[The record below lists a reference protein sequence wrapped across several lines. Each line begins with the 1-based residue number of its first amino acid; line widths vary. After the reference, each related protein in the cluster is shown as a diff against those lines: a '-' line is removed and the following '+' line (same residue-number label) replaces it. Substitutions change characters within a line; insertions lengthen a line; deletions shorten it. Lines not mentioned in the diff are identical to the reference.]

1 MSDTLVGTRFA
12 FQSLVNLH
20 TGGVVAIEMLARP
33 PHGDIRSL
41 LWSAARAGRLSK
53 LDIAWAVAAA
63 HHSSAHET
71 LLPLHLNLLADTVVG
86 DGDPLAALDR
96 ALERTGRRTSETVLD
111 VNPSYAAVEPGV
123 LLAALRR
130 LRRRGYRLSLDGVG
144 VGGYP
149 LTLIADAAPDL
160 IKMDREVVAGLP
172 GESGCLAVLEALA
185 RLAPRV
191 GAQLVAEGVERAEQ
205 VATLRRYGVGIAQGN
220 LLAPPNRRPLTYLP
234 ESTIAQ
240 FSAQPSALLPRSSP
254 GARITDFVHPALTL
268 PVTATAE
275 EVRTI
280 FSERPAVTGVVLVD
294 EDARPCYTL
303 DRNRFL
309 LAVSGA
315 YGHALHARRDAAR
328 LGDPPRVL
336 GSDSG
341 AMAAMDLVRSSQAQ
355 RMYDDIVVVG
365 RRGRC
370 EGVVRIGDVVR
381 GIAEMT
387 AEHAAALHPLTR
399 LPGGDVV
406 AELIGRKVAEQQLF
420 AVSWLD
426 VDDFGAVNDS
436 GGFTAGDD
444 LIRELG
450 QALTRAADLVRSAVL
465 AHLGGDDFLVV
476 CDVDDVL
483 PFGSAVLEQRR
494 IVKGRQV
501 ALSLASLVCPPGT
514 VRGEHEVSRM
524 LAQLRRRAK
533 STAGTSWVFGR
544 PGSDAQVQVV
554 RGPDEAV
561 EALAAPAPRRGGCPP
576 TGNRMPPEPARP
588 RTG

>member
-1 MSDTLVGTRFA
+1 MSDTPPVDTRFA
-12 FQSLVNLH
+12 FQPLVNLH

-41 LWSAARAGRLSK
+41 LWSAARAGRLEK
-53 LDIAWAVAAA
+53 LDVALAAAAA

-86 DGDPLAALDR
+86 DGEPLAPLDR
-96 ALERTGRRTSETVLD
+96 ALDRTGRRPSETVLD
-111 VNPSYAAVEPGV
+111 VNPSYAAVEPAL

-130 LRRRGYRLSLDGVG
+130 FRRRGYRIALDGVG
-144 VGGYP
+144 AGGYP

-172 GESGCLAVLEALA
+172 DESGCLAVLEALA
-185 RLAPRV
+185 RLAPRI
-191 GAQLVAEGVERAEQ
+191 GAQLVAEGVERPEQ
-205 VATLRRYGVGIAQGN
+205 VSTLRQYGVGIAQGN
-220 LLAPPNRRPLTYLP
+220 LLAPPSRRPLTYLP

-240 FSAQPSALLPRSSP
+240 FSAQPSALPYRGVP
-254 GARITDFVHPALTL
+254 GARITDFVHPAVTL
-268 PVTATAE
+268 PATATAE
-275 EVRTI
+275 EVREI
-280 FSERPAVTGVVLVD
+280 FGDRPSVTGVVLID
-294 EDARPCYTL
+294 DDGRPCCTL

-315 YGHALHARRDAAR
+315 YGHALHARRDAGR

-336 GSDSG
+336 GSDSS
-341 AMAAMDLVRSSQAQ
+341 AMAALELVRSSQAH

-365 RRGRC
+365 RSGRC

-381 GIAEMT
+381 GVAEMN

-399 LPGGDVV
+399 LPGSDVI
-406 AELIGRKVAEQQLF
+406 AELIGRKVAERQLF

-450 QALTRAADLVRSAVL
+450 QALIRAAATVESAAL

-476 CDVDDVL
+476 CDFDDVMS
-483 PFGSAVLEQRR
+483 FGSAVLDQPR
-494 IVKGRQV
+494 IVEGRPV

-514 VRGEHEVSRM
+514 VKGDRDVSRM
-524 LAQLRRRAK
+524 LAQLRLRAK
-533 STAGTSWVFGR
+533 SIPGTSWVFGR
-544 PGSDAQVQVV
+544 PGCDQVQVV
-554 RGPDEAV
+554 RRPDDVV
-561 EALAAPAPRRGGCPP
+561 EAPAPRQEGRPPP
-576 TGNRMPPEPARP
+576 TSRMVPEPAER
-588 RTG
+588 RIG